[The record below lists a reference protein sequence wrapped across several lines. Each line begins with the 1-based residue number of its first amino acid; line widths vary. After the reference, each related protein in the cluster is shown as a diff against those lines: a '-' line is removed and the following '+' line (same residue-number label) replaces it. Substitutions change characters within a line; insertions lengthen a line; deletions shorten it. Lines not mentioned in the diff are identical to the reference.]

1 MFLLS
6 KKKRINVYLNNKSVG
21 IRTPFDSL
29 LEEYLSGDL
38 KDKLSE
44 IGLDKIS
51 IHIDWLDNHKCIG
64 IQAKYN
70 EYYMDCQIF
79 EDEFTLSFDLTEA
92 DDDDEYSLTSKEHFY
107 DILLN
112 CCKSK
117 NDS

>member
-1 MFLLS
+1 MFVLS
-6 KKKRINVYLNNKSVG
+6 KKKRIKVYLNNKSVG

-79 EDEFTLSFDLTEA
+79 EDEFILSFDFLFIT
-92 DDDDEYSLTSKEHFY
+92 
-107 DILLN
+107 LLI
-112 CCKSK
+112 
-117 NDS
+117 